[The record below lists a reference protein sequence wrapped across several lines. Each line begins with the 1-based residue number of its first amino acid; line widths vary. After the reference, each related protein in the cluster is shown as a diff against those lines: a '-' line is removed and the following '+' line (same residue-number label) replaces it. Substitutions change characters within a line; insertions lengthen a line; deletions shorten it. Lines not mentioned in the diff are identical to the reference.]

1 MQVSGKRPKILIKNM
16 KIDLVYFNDE
26 ILISKISTDWKIW
39 QSKLFYYKSSLSFE
53 NSIELIEYLRVEYK
67 LIENEL
73 QKIKS
78 SLFEPNSEM
87 FLVNLS
93 GKENNVVEII
103 KTSNI
108 LNEKNE
114 LIYWDEWN
122 WSFSKQKDDFFLWV
136 YVGGIADICREIKL
150 SVSQNQN
157 FKENGRAYI
166 VKLASEITEFH
177 SEKYKE
183 AINENRRII

>member
-1 MQVSGKRPKILIKNM
+1 M
-16 KIDLVYFNDE
+16 KIDIVFFNDE
-26 ILISKISTDWKIW
+26 MLISKISADWKIW

-53 NSIELIEYLRVEYK
+53 NTVELIEYLRVEYK
-67 LIENEL
+67 LVENEL
-73 QKIKS
+73 QKIKD

-93 GKENNVVEII
+93 GKENNIIEII

-108 LNEKNE
+108 LKEKNE

-122 WSFSKQKDDFFLWV
+122 WSFSKQKDDYFLWV

-150 SVSQNQN
+150 SISQNQN
-157 FKENGRAYI
+157 FTEKGKPYI
-166 VKLASEITEFH
+166 VKLASEIAEFN

>member
-1 MQVSGKRPKILIKNM
+1 VARTPKILMKNM

-26 ILISKISTDWKIW
+26 ILISKISADWKIW

-53 NSIELIEYLRVEYK
+53 NLIELIEYLRVEYK

-73 QKIKS
+73 QKIKNF
-78 SLFEPNSEM
+78 LFEPNSEM
-87 FLVNLS
+87 FLLNLS
-93 GKENNVVEII
+93 GKEKNVVEIV

-114 LIYWDEWN
+114 LIYWDEWS
-122 WSFSKQKDDFFLWV
+122 WSFSKQKDDYLLWV

-150 SVSQNQN
+150 SVSQSQN
-157 FKENGRAYI
+157 FKEKGRSYI
-166 VKLASEITEFH
+166 VKLTSEITEFN